1 MNQNLIEIDIEQL
14 RNDVNNKLEDS
25 GWAPMLSPFIN
36 GLEFDM
42 IMNKLVECVNA
53 EKRFTPRFKD
63 IFNAFLECPYDELKC
78 IIIGQDPYPQLG
90 VADGIAFSCSRK
102 GKAEKS
108 LQYINKAIGT
118 DHTDLRCWANQG
130 VLLINTAFTVEINS
144 IGSHYSIWKPFTE
157 YLFENINRHNKQVPS
172 ILMGKKAEAWQLLLD
187 RQKIFKVAHPA
198 SAAYRGGEWDCKDVF
213 NKVNTE
219 LENQGKLCIDW

>member
-1 MNQNLIEIDIEQL
+1 MNNNLIEIDIEQL

-172 ILMGKKAEAWQLLLD
+172 ILMGKKAEAWQTLLPNC
-187 RQKIFKVAHPA
+187 KILKCSHPA
-198 SAAYRGGEWDCKDVF
+198 SAAYRGGEWDCNDVF
-213 NKVNTE
+213 NKANLE
-219 LENQGKLCIDW
+219 LEKQGKTCIEW

>member
-1 MNQNLIEIDIEQL
+1 MNNNLIEIDIEQL

-157 YLFENINRHNKQVPS
+157 YLFENINRHTKQVPS

-219 LENQGKLCIDW
+219 LENQDKPCIDW

>member
-1 MNQNLIEIDIEQL
+1 MNNNLIEIDIEQL

-157 YLFENINRHNKQVPS
+157 YLFENIIRCN
-172 ILMGKKAEAWQLLLD
+172 
-187 RQKIFKVAHPA
+187 
-198 SAAYRGGEWDCKDVF
+198 Y
-213 NKVNTE
+213 
-219 LENQGKLCIDW
+219 